1 MALITY
7 LPLYL
12 KESMGFSPYW
22 ASQALAI
29 TQAGAMFGRVGWG
42 AASDRLFGGRRKIV
56 LLIIGIMGSALLV
69 ALSLMGRQ
77 SPLSLLLLVVF
88 LSGLCLVGYQGVSYA
103 LIGELAGRARTGA
116 ALGLMITINAGA
128 ATLGTPLFG
137 FIVDRSESYAIAW
150 QALAG
155 AVAVGCLGLAA
166 LLKEPQRPMELVR
179 E

>member
-1 MALITY
+1 
-7 LPLYL
+7 
-12 KESMGFSPYW
+12 MGFSAYW

-29 TQAGAMFGRVGWG
+29 AQAGAMFGRVGWG

-56 LLIIGIMGSALLV
+56 LLIIGIMGSTLLV
-69 ALSLMGRQ
+69 ALSLMSRQ
-77 SPLSLLLLVVF
+77 SPLSLLLPVVF

-137 FIVDRSESYAIAW
+137 FIVDKSESYAIAW
-150 QALAG
+150 QVLAG
-155 AVAVGCLGLAA
+155 AVAVGCVGLGA
-166 LLKEPQRPMELVR
+166 LLEEPRRPVELVR